1 MGGYLAG
8 ATSARVGDEMSG
20 PALLLVGL
28 AATGSVTT
36 ASVLLTALTATAALG
51 GPVLGALLDRSARP
65 GRVLALTLAG
75 YATGLAIVLTSV
87 GHLPVAVVALVAALT
102 GLLNPAVAGGWTA
115 QLPRVV
121 PSERFGRA
129 NGLDAL
135 TFGAASPAGPALAG
149 LVATAAGAPTAMIV
163 AIVAVAASAPAA
175 IRLPPPGAQR
185 GKRGVLRT
193 ELATGFRAI
202 VTNRPLLR
210 ATSTSMVSF
219 AGVGMF
225 IVCAPLLGEQRFGSA
240 NTGALLLAALAAAAV
255 SANAVLARK
264 PGLLRPGTML
274 LGSTVLLCAGLLLT
288 ALTTSPVI
296 VVGAVL
302 LAGIGEGPQLTAL
315 FAIRHQHAP
324 DGMRAQIFT
333 TGASLKIA
341 GFAAGTAVAGPLAAM
356 SLPACLAVAAGFE
369 ALAALLFLC
378 LPDTRRG
385 RNERPRRPSPERAV

>member
-1 MGGYLAG
+1 
-8 ATSARVGDEMSG
+8 MSG
-20 PALLLVGL
+20 PALLIVGL

-36 ASVLLTALTATAALG
+36 ASLLLTALTATAALG
-51 GPVLGALLDRSARP
+51 GPVLGALIDRSGRP

-75 YATGLAIVLTSV
+75 YAAGLAVVLASV
-87 GHLPVAVVALVAALT
+87 GHLPVAVVTLAAALT

-115 QLPRVV
+115 QLPGVV
-121 PSERFGRA
+121 PAERFGRA
-129 NGLDAL
+129 NSLDAL
-135 TFGAASPAGPALAG
+135 TFGAASLAGPALAG
-149 LVATAAGAPTAMIV
+149 VVASAAGAPIALVV
-163 AIVAVAASAPAA
+163 AIVAVAASVPAA
-175 IRLPPPGAQR
+175 LRLPPPRTRQR
-185 GKRGVLRT
+185 RRGVLRT

-202 VTNRPLLR
+202 VTVRPLLR
-210 ATSTSMVSF
+210 ATGTSMVSF

-240 NTGALLLAALAAAAV
+240 NIGALLLAALAAAAM

-264 PGLLRPGTML
+264 PGLLRPGTIL
-274 LGSTVLLCAGLLLT
+274 LGSTLLLCAGLLVT
-288 ALTTSPVI
+288 SVTTSPVI

-315 FAIRHQHAP
+315 FAIRHEHAP

-356 SLPACLAVAAGFE
+356 SLPVCLAVAAGFE
-369 ALAALLFLC
+369 ALAALLYLC
-378 LPDTRRG
+378 LPEPGQHSKTRK
-385 RNERPRRPSPERAV
+385 PRKPLPERAA